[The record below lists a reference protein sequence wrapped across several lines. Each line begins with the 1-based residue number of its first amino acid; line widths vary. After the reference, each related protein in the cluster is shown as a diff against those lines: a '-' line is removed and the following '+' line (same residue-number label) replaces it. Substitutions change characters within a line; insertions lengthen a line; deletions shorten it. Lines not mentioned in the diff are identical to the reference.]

1 MTAAD
6 LAAAARAVAFT
17 SRRLERRL
25 GDMTLPQFRVLAL
38 VASSPERAN
47 RIAELAAVSRPSLTG
62 LLDGLEA
69 RGWVRR
75 VDVVG
80 DRRGV
85 LLEVTTAGTQ
95 ALATADAAMS
105 TALGELLELGT
116 PDERAQVEAGLA
128 ALGQVLQAYRGQHHG
143 TATPATPASAPSTAD
158 DPTDDPTA
166 ASPNV
171 ATSTTP
177 SGGPR

>member
-1 MTAAD
+1 MSTTD

-17 SRRLERRL
+17 ARRLERCL
-25 GDMTLPQFRVLAL
+25 GDMTLPQFRVLSL

-47 RIAELAAVSRPSLTG
+47 RIAERAAVSRPSLTG

-85 LLEVTTAGTQ
+85 LLEVTAAGTT
-95 ALATADAAMS
+95 ALATADAAMAE
-105 TALGELLELGT
+105 ALADLLDGADA
-116 PDERAQVEAGLA
+116 DERATVEAGLA
-128 ALGQVLQAYRGQHHG
+128 TLGRILVTRFEQRERDGAAAPGAG
-143 TATPATPASAPSTAD
+143 T
-158 DPTDDPTA
+158 
-166 ASPNV
+166 
-171 ATSTTP
+171 
-177 SGGPR
+177 PR

>member
-1 MTAAD
+1 MTATD

-17 SRRLERRL
+17 ARRLERCL
-25 GDMTLPQFRVLAL
+25 GDMTLPQLRVLTL

-69 RGWVRR
+69 KGWVRR

-85 LLEVTTAGTQ
+85 LLEVTPLGTEALAAADVAMAAALAELLDVADPGERAAVETGLATLGRTLLIHRDRRDAAGT
-95 ALATADAAMS
+95 
-105 TALGELLELGT
+105 
-116 PDERAQVEAGLA
+116 PAG
-128 ALGQVLQAYRGQHHG
+128 VR
-143 TATPATPASAPSTAD
+143 
-158 DPTDDPTA
+158 
-166 ASPNV
+166 
-171 ATSTTP
+171 
-177 SGGPR
+177 R